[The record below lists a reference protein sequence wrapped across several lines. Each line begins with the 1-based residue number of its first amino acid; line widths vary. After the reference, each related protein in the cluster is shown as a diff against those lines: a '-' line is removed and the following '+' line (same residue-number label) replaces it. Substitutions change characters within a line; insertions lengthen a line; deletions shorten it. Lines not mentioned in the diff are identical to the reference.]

1 MNLIVRSKNICIPP
15 GRCGFKP
22 HLPRCPSNYGF
33 HYKRVR
39 LGIVYIGFGL
49 FGCVLLILAANRTI
63 GAENEAR
70 RVTEAYQ
77 GFQDGKCQSCHPAI
91 WREWENSMHAKA
103 WVDEIYQAAA
113 QHIPDRE
120 TRCDQCHASQPIL
133 MTGIGEMPKLRNRQ
147 REAGVS
153 CLVCHLDAEGAMN
166 GPAASAE
173 TYFHANVTNPIYT
186 APTTLCATCHGQE
199 SVPEHNQVSSFLE
212 SEFADGNASCV
223 TCHMPVV
230 KRLQSTTSHE
240 SIKGRKHTWRGSR
253 SVAQL
258 KRAATLQLQYTSG
271 KVDVQLRSRT
281 GHILPGGMLRIIVLE
296 VTLLTPDGTERQKQR
311 IAISDENENRL
322 LPNENRTYTFDM
334 ASATIGDTIRARLIY
349 QLTPD
354 TPESKRILMAE
365 KTHILE
371 PQAR

>member
-1 MNLIVRSKNICIPP
+1 MNL
-15 GRCGFKP
+15 
-22 HLPRCPSNYGF
+22 
-33 HYKRVR
+33 KRVHFGVIGVA
-39 LGIVYIGFGL
+39 LGILSY
-49 FGCVLLILAANRTI
+49 VLLILTANLTLI
-63 GAENEAR
+63 AENDAHR
-70 RVTEAYQ
+70 LAEAYQ

-91 WREWENSMHAKA
+91 WREWEDSMHANA

-113 QHIPDRE
+113 KQVPDRE
-120 TRCDQCHASQPIL
+120 TECDQCHAPQPIL

-186 APTTLCATCHGQE
+186 EPTTLCGTCHGQQ
-199 SVPEHNQVSSFLE
+199 SVPEHDQVSSFLN
-212 SEFADGNASCV
+212 SEFADGNTSCA

-253 SVAQL
+253 SVTQL
-258 KRAATLQLQYTSG
+258 KRAATLQIEYETGQIN
-271 KVDVQLRSRT
+271 VQLRSRT
-281 GHILPGGMLRIIVLE
+281 GHILPGGTLRIIVLE
-296 VTLLTPDGTERQKQR
+296 VTRLAPDATERQKQH
-311 IAISDENENRL
+311 ISISAKNGNRL
-322 LPNENRTYTFDM
+322 LPSENRTYTFDM
-334 ASATIGDTIRARLIY
+334 ASATTGDTIKARLIY

-354 TPESKRILMAE
+354 TPEPKRILMAE
-365 KTHILE
+365 KTLMI
-371 PQAR
+371 R

>member
-1 MNLIVRSKNICIPP
+1 MNRKTA
-15 GRCGFKP
+15 RW
-22 HLPRCPSNYGF
+22 
-33 HYKRVR
+33 
-39 LGIVYIGFGL
+39 GIVSVSFGF
-49 FGCVLLILAANRTI
+49 FGSVLIMLTVNFTPR
-63 GAENEAR
+63 AEDEAH
-70 RVTEAYQ
+70 RVAEAYQ

-103 WVDEIYQAAA
+103 WGDEIYQTAA
-113 QHIPDRE
+113 QQVPDRE
-120 TRCDQCHASQPIL
+120 TKCDQCHAPQPIL
-133 MTGIGEMPKLRNRQ
+133 ITGIGEMPKLRNRQ

-166 GPAASAE
+166 GPPASAE

-186 APTTLCATCHGQE
+186 EPTTLCATCHGQQ
-199 SVPEHNQVSSFLE
+199 SVPEHDQVSSFLN
-212 SEFADGNASCV
+212 SEFADGDTSCA

-258 KRAATLQLQYTSG
+258 KRAATLQIEYETGQ
-271 KVDVQLRSRT
+271 VNVQLRSRT
-281 GHILPGGMLRIIVLE
+281 GHILPGGTLRIIVLE
-296 VTLLTPDGTERQKQR
+296 VTLLAPDGTQRQKQQ
-311 IAISDENENRL
+311 ISISAENENRL
-322 LPNENRTYTFDM
+322 LPNENRTYAFDM
-334 ASATIGDTIRARLIY
+334 ASATTGDTIKARLIY

-371 PQAR
+371 PQTR